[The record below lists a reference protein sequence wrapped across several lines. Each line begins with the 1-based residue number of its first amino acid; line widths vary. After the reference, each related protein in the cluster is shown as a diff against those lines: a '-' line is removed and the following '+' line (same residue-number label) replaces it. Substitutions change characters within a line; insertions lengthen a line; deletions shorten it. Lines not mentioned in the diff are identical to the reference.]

1 MDALHD
7 ETMECFHGAEWTVD
21 DDVRVHSEW
30 TAQREEREI
39 TEAEAA
45 DLRGMLAVRGVLPAP
60 DYDDEPR
67 PGPRGLR
74 GGGGRKQKMGMQTRR
89 AKRCKASSVIP
100 AQEHAE
106 PPADAAD
113 GPFSSEGLW

>member
-1 MDALHD
+1 MRCTTRPWSAS
-7 ETMECFHGAEWTVD
+7 TAQSGPSTTTSGFT
-21 DDVRVHSEW
+21 W
-30 TAQREEREI
+30 TAQREGRKI

-74 GGGGRKQKMGMQTRR
+74 GGGGRKQKMGMQTPR
-89 AKRCKASSVIP
+89 AKRCRASSVIP

-113 GPFSSEGLW
+113 GPFSSKGLS